1 MSSSLWLSNII
12 APDPRP
18 LSHARTH
25 THTYSSLLTYRPQP
39 PSPSGSLLNNY
50 IPSPPLLLILLLQLL
65 SGPLALDINRSSE
78 AKRYCSILGRRRR
91 RQQSTYTLG
100 VFLYG
105 TFAEQ
110 SSLMEAAG
118 RRRMRRRAAVAMDS
132 MDMEIKVKVYRSGE
146 W

>member
-12 APDPRP
+12 APDPP
-18 LSHARTH
+18 HIFI
-25 THTYSSLLTYRPQP
+25 SLDLPTAT
-39 PSPSGSLLNNY
+39 SFGGSLLNDY
-50 IPSPPLLLILLLQLL
+50 IPSPSLSLILLPQLL

-100 VFLYG
+100 FFLYG
-105 TFAEQ
+105 TFTEQ

-118 RRRMRRRAAVAMDS
+118 HRRMRRRAAVAMDS

-146 W
+146 C